1 MVFNLKRVW
10 NFFSAS
16 GSIWVACLKKHI
28 FNRQGFW
35 LTPESPRFS
44 SAIRSILQLR
54 PMLSTLMRCVVGDGE
69 NARFQFDNWTSLGP
83 LIEVAGQGGPWSLKN
98 ASVFDATRNGSWNLP
113 AARYDDLQRIQI
125 AITEI
130 VPLVSGNGHDLFLWR
145 KSNDSYGPSFSS
157 KNTWE
162 YLRVTAPTVYWH
174 KVIWFKNIPRN
185 TFTAWRALLRRLQT
199 KDRLQRW
206 GIHVLGTCVLCNS
219 ALGTHHHLFFECS
232 YSSALWTG
240 KNPLSDLHSAAAWI
254 NSSHLSVN
262 RNQTIFVKL
271 FFQSIIFSIWKE
283 RNTRF
288 RILIMTQ

>member
-28 FNRQGFW
+28 FNRQG
-35 LTPESPRFS
+35 
-44 SAIRSILQLR
+44 
-54 PMLSTLMRCVVGDGE
+54 
-69 NARFQFDNWTSLGP
+69 
-83 LIEVAGQGGPWSLKN
+83 QGGPWSLKN
-98 ASVFDATRNGSWNLP
+98 ASVFDATRNGSWHLP

-199 KDRLQRW
+199 KDRL
-206 GIHVLGTCVLCNS
+206 
-219 ALGTHHHLFFECS
+219 
-232 YSSALWTG
+232 
-240 KNPLSDLHSAAAWI
+240 
-254 NSSHLSVN
+254 
-262 RNQTIFVKL
+262 
-271 FFQSIIFSIWKE
+271 
-283 RNTRF
+283 
-288 RILIMTQ
+288 

>member
-1 MVFNLKRVW
+1 MEQLLL
-10 NFFSAS
+10 

-54 PMLSTLMRCVVGDGE
+54 PMLSTLMRCVV
-69 NARFQFDNWTSLGP
+69 
-83 LIEVAGQGGPWSLKN
+83 AGQGGPWSLKN
-98 ASVFDATRNGSWNLP
+98 ASVFDATRNGSWHLP

-199 KDRLQRW
+199 KDRL
-206 GIHVLGTCVLCNS
+206 
-219 ALGTHHHLFFECS
+219 
-232 YSSALWTG
+232 
-240 KNPLSDLHSAAAWI
+240 
-254 NSSHLSVN
+254 
-262 RNQTIFVKL
+262 
-271 FFQSIIFSIWKE
+271 
-283 RNTRF
+283 
-288 RILIMTQ
+288 